1 MKRLILLGLMLAGGA
16 MAQTGGVMVSFES
29 IEAAQQA
36 ERQSFLEKKQAL
48 QQQPASPQR
57 DALLRE
63 EVMRYQEAAKELS
76 MQQQAAR
83 KEVISDLKQK
93 WTQVESDW
101 KTECARHDA
110 AKQQLEKL
118 PDGPAKTAQI
128 EAENAAHRSTSKR
141 IAAERHVVHEG
152 VMKQANREVMGGQ
165 TGTSNSVK
173 QTAGTSIS
181 DPNHRGMNGDFDGG
195 GGYRTTEKVGKIL
208 NEIGVKG
215 PPDPVTGKRTSVRVR
230 GGVLETA
237 PEFGMT
243 VNAAPGAD
251 RVGSAGHQSQVKVGA
266 AHGET
271 YVSETGGAMRSGPL
285 KDHVATMDHAK
296 KALHGTGAP
305 PETLVG
311 GAPDG
316 QAMAKGAIKA
326 ANQARLDPEMVKTIA
341 KQNGIKNPDQ
351 ILDTLGDIKSGRATI
366 ANADEAAKLQKTTRD
381 ILNAA
386 EAKTKAAAAAEV
398 QKTQSKIAD
407 LEAKGLKTQAQ
418 QARTEL
424 ADYNAKARATTEA
437 VRGPNEPVTRPGGGK
452 TSVTAEP
459 EVKTKTAGGRK
470 WVSGAGLALGAYGIY
485 EGYHKAKEEMEAKK
499 QGKESK
505 DLAGWTKEKAE
516 LTAKTLWHGLGFGAM
531 HEIGTQAGKEAFE
544 EYKKD
549 VESGKISPRDWGP
562 YLQMKGKAVLGGLY
576 GGVKAITYDAAKQSG
591 TSIGDAIRE
600 GAGATKGL
608 FDALKSARNEKQ
620 INEERSKEIYDKLI
634 KDGAST
640 VGAKR
645 AADAVK
651 NGDYTEAKRL
661 DKILEGKKAAKLAA
675 AEPASKTRGY
685 RDRKKRD
692 VRKENTAKEIASQE
706 NSTEDELKQ
715 REIVADKLRAKGLPT
730 AADLLD
736 RLVAVLQKEGMA
748 GLDATIAEF
757 TEMQGGFS
765 GVVALYGKAKATLRL
780 QVAGGKVTGTLSQ
793 DFADKDTMI
802 STTQTMNIPLQGTVD
817 MVSGSI
823 EVKGKGK
830 MTTTTKINPS
840 ALKGLSREALK
851 GMKTTTTTVTDSVWL
866 FRGSYYG
873 KGYKGT
879 AAQPWSVSR

>member
-1 MKRLILLGLMLAGGA
+1 MKRLIMLGLMLAGGA

-57 DALLRE
+57 DAQ
-63 EVMRYQEAAKELS
+63 VKQEIQRHLAENKRIS
-76 MQQQAAR
+76 MQEQVVR
-83 KEVISDLKQK
+83 KEVISELKQK
-93 WTQVESDW
+93 WTKVEADW
-101 KTECARHDA
+101 KTECTRHDA
-110 AKQQLEKL
+110 AKQKLEKM

-128 EAENAAHRSTSKR
+128 EAENAAHRSTSKQ
-141 IAAERHVVHEG
+141 IAAERNVVHEG

-165 TGTSNSVK
+165 ASTSNSVK
-173 QTAGTSIS
+173 QTAGTSIT

-215 PPDPVTGKRTSVRVR
+215 PPDPVTGKPTSVRVR

-266 AHGET
+266 QHGET
-271 YVSETGGAMRSGPL
+271 YVSETGGAMKGGPL

-351 ILDTLGDIKSGRATI
+351 ILDTLGDIKTGRATI

-386 EAKTKAAAAAEV
+386 EAKTKTAAAAEV
-398 QKTQSKIAD
+398 QKTQSQIAD
-407 LEAKGLKTQAQ
+407 MEAKGLKTQAQ
-418 QARTEL
+418 QARNEL
-424 ADYNAKARATTEA
+424 ADYNAKAKATTEA
-437 VRGPNEPVTRPGGGK
+437 VRGPNEPVTRPGSGK
-452 TSVTAEP
+452 TSVAVEP
-459 EVKTKTAGGRK
+459 EVKAPGGRK

-485 EGYHKAKEEMEAKK
+485 EGYKVAWEEMQAKK
-499 QGKESK
+499 QGEPK
-505 DLAGWTKEKAE
+505 DMAGWSKEKAE
-516 LTAKTLWHGLGFGAM
+516 LVGRTLWHGLGFGGMA
-531 HEIGTQAGKEAFE
+531 EIGTKAGKEAYDQ
-544 EYKKD
+544 YKKD
-549 VESGKISPRDWGP
+549 LDSGKISEKDWKP
-562 YLQMKGKAVLGGLY
+562 YLEMKTKAVAGALFGGA
-576 GGVKAITYDAAKQSG
+576 KAITYDAAKQTG
-591 TSIGDAIRE
+591 TNLGNAFGE
-600 GAGATKGL
+600 GLGAGKGL
-608 FDALKSARNEKQ
+608 FDLLKSTRNEKQ

-634 KDGAST
+634 KGGAST
-640 VGAKR
+640 VGAQR

-661 DKILEGKKAAKLAA
+661 DKILEGKKDAKLAA
-675 AEPASKTRGY
+675 AAPAPKTRTY
-685 RDRKKRD
+685 HDRKKHD
-692 VRKENTAKEIASQE
+692 VRKVNTTKEIASQE
-706 NSTEDELKQ
+706 KSTEDELKQ

-730 AADLLD
+730 AAELLD

-748 GLDATIAEF
+748 GLDAAIAEF
-757 TEMQGGFS
+757 TEMQGAFS
-765 GVVALYGKAKATLRL
+765 GVVALYGNSQANLRL
-780 QVAGGKVTGTLSQ
+780 QVVGGKVTGTFSQ
-793 DFADKDTMI
+793 NSTEKESLI

-830 MTTTTKINPS
+830 LTTISKLNPS
-840 ALKGLSREALK
+840 ALKGISREALK
-851 GMKTTTTTVTDSVWL
+851 GLQTTTTVVTDSVWL

>member
-1 MKRLILLGLMLAGGA
+1 
-16 MAQTGGVMVSFES
+16 MAQTGDVMVSFES

-36 ERQSFLEKKQAL
+36 ERQSFLEKRQAL

-63 EVMRYQEAAKELS
+63 EIMRHQAETKKLS
-76 MQQQAAR
+76 MQQQATR

-118 PDGPAKTAQI
+118 PDGPAKTARI
-128 EAENAAHRSTSKR
+128 EAENAAHRSTSKQ

-152 VMKQANREVMGGQ
+152 VMKQANRDVMGGQ
-165 TGTSNSVK
+165 TSTSNSLK
-173 QTAGTSIS
+173 QTAGTTIN
-181 DPNHRGMNGDFDGG
+181 DPNHSGMNSDFDGG
-195 GGYRTTEKVGKIL
+195 GGYRTTEKAGKIL

-215 PPDPVTGKRTSVRVR
+215 PNGGPVKVT

-251 RVGSAGHQSQVKVGA
+251 RVGSAGHQAQVKMGA
-266 AHGET
+266 QHGET
-271 YVSETGGAMRSGPL
+271 YVSETGGALKSGPL

-296 KALHGTGAP
+296 KALHGTNAP

-311 GAPDG
+311 GAPEG
-316 QAMAKGAIKA
+316 QMMAKGAMKA
-326 ANQARLDPEMVKTIA
+326 ASQAGLDPEMVKTIA

-351 ILDTLGDIKSGRATI
+351 ILDTLGDIKSRRATI

-398 QKTQSKIAD
+398 QKTQSQIAD

-418 QARTEL
+418 QARNEL

-437 VRGPNEPVTRPGGGK
+437 VRSPNEPVTRPGGGK

-459 EVKTKTAGGRK
+459 EVKTTGGRK

-499 QGKESK
+499 QGETKGM
-505 DLAGWTKEKAE
+505 AGWSKEKAE
-516 LTAKTLWHGLGFGAM
+516 LVGRTLWHGLGFGGMA
-531 HEIGTQAGKEAFE
+531 EIGTKAGKEAFE

-549 VESGKISPRDWGP
+549 VESGKISPKDWKP
-562 YLQMKGKAVLGGLY
+562 YLEMKTKAVLGGLY

-620 INEERSKEIYDKLI
+620 TNEERSKEIYDKLI
-634 KDGAST
+634 KNGAST
-640 VGAKR
+640 VGAQR

-661 DKILEGKKAAKLAA
+661 NKVLEGKRAAKLAA
-675 AEPASKTRGY
+675 AEPASKTRTY

-692 VRKENTAKEIASQE
+692 VRKDNTSKEIASQE
-706 NSTEDELKQ
+706 KSTEEELKQ

-748 GLDATIAEF
+748 GLDAAIAEF
-757 TEMQGGFS
+757 TEMQGAFS

-780 QVAGGKVTGTLSQ
+780 QVAGGRVTGTFSQ
-793 DFADKDTMI
+793 NSTDKDSMTT
-802 STTQTMNIPLQGTVD
+802 TTQTMNIPVQGTVD

-823 EVKGKGK
+823 EVTGKGK
-830 MTTTTKINPS
+830 MTTTTEINPS
-840 ALKGLSREALK
+840 VLKGMSRDALKGLQ
-851 GMKTTTTTVTDSVWL
+851 TTTTTVTNSVWL

-873 KGYKGT
+873 KGYRGT